1 MTRSPQQLDSPAHGA
16 ILWCSAGWLL
26 FFSAWVLLLL
36 SHGRGVPGLHGPG
49 SMGNYMLVV
58 MVCFAGAAITSIIAA
73 VTTLAKFVRLSPPL
87 RIIGLAPATCM
98 VLLIIVAFAR
108 G

>member
-1 MTRSPQQLDSPAHGA
+1 MTRAPQQLNSPARGA

-26 FFSAWVLLLL
+26 CFSAWMLLLL
-36 SHGRGVPGLHGPG
+36 SNGRGVPGLHGPG
-49 SMGNYMLVV
+49 SMGNFMLVV

-73 VTTLAKFVRLSPPL
+73 ATTLAKFVSLSPWL

-98 VLLIIVAFAR
+98 VLMIIVAFVR